1 MIKTAEFVKSLVV
14 KAIDDGMPP
23 PNAPSTVDQKGS
35 NHPLVDTGE
44 MRNSIEYRID
54 GNTIRVG
61 FFDEQSA
68 LKAVVNNYGVPGKIP
83 ARPFMSATIDEHID
97 DISKVL
103 MNEMADKI
111 LERVK

>member
-1 MIKTAEFVKSLVV
+1 MIKTAEFVKSLIV
-14 KAIDDGMPP
+14 KAIDDDIPP
-23 PNAPSTVDQKGS
+23 PNAPSTVERKGFD
-35 NHPLVDTGE
+35 HPLVETGE
-44 MRNSIEYRID
+44 MRDNVEYRID

-61 FFDEQSA
+61 FFDETNA

-83 ARPFMSATIDEHID
+83 ARPFMSATFDEHLD
-97 DISKVL
+97 EISKVA

>member
-1 MIKTAEFVKSLVV
+1 MIKTAEFVKSLIV
-14 KAIDDGMPP
+14 KAIDDGIPP
-23 PNAPSTVDQKGS
+23 PNAPSTVKRKGFD
-35 NHPLVDTGE
+35 HPLVETGE
-44 MRNSIEYRID
+44 MRDNVEYRID

-61 FFDEQSA
+61 CFDEQNA

>member
-1 MIKTAEFVKSLVV
+1 MIKTAEFVKSLIV
-14 KAIDDGMPP
+14 KAIDDGIPP
-23 PNAPSTVDQKGS
+23 PNAPSTVERKGFD
-35 NHPLVDTGE
+35 HPLVETSE
-44 MRNSIEYRID
+44 MRDNVEYRID

-61 FFDEQSA
+61 FFDETNA

-83 ARPFMSATIDEHID
+83 ARPFMSATFDEHLD
-97 DISKVL
+97 EISKVA

>member
-1 MIKTAEFVKSLVV
+1 MIKTAEFVKSLIV
-14 KAIDDGMPP
+14 KAIDDGIPP
-23 PNAPSTVDQKGS
+23 PNAPPTVERKGFD
-35 NHPLVDTGE
+35 HPLVETGE
-44 MRNSIEYRID
+44 MRDNVEYRID

-61 FFDEQSA
+61 FFDETNA

-83 ARPFMSATIDEHID
+83 ARPFMSATFDEHLD
-97 DISKVL
+97 EISKVA